1 MSPLFNLTNWRRI
14 KRGPGTVAA
23 LLAVED
29 PGARRAIK
37 SAILRDIPANIAET
51 GAKKD
56 FHHSVTF
63 SEIDLIIAD
72 ADLAG
77 ETTFDLV
84 EQIRFGRLHC
94 HAFPIIILLTSTQRG
109 HGLQQLI
116 DCGADLLIPAGNAAD
131 TIPDHIARLTDRRA
145 PFVVTPHY
153 VGPERRTAWRKGE
166 PSADQIEV
174 PNPLIAR
181 AGAIPEEEYR
191 RQVSVATH
199 NISVIRSAFYSIR
212 HINGVPSKPTNDNK
226 SLLV

>member
-14 KRGPGTVAA
+14 KKGPGTVAA

-29 PGARRAIK
+29 PAARRAIK
-37 SAILRDIPANIAET
+37 SSILRDIPANITET

-63 SEIDLIIAD
+63 SEVDLIIAS

-94 HAFPIIILLTSTQRG
+94 HAFPIVMLLTGTQRG

-116 DCGADLLIPAGNAAD
+116 DCGADILTPAGNAAD
-131 TIPDHIARLTDRRA
+131 TIPDHIARLSDRRM

-153 VGPERRTAWRKGE
+153 VGPDRRAAAREGE
-166 PSADQIEV
+166 AAIDLIDV
-174 PNPLIAR
+174 PNPLAAR
-181 AGAIPEEEYR
+181 AGAVPEEEYR
-191 RQVSVATH
+191 HQVAKATH
-199 NISVIRSAFYSIR
+199 DIAAIRRGFYSIR
-212 HINGVPSKPTNDNK
+212 HVNGIPIRPTNDNK